1 MGRGVERVKAEKAE
15 GEGRLAG
22 NMGREERG
30 KEVAAS
36 WNGSFSLWN
45 KMFLH

>member
-22 NMGREERG
+22 NMGREEREMG
-30 KEVAAS
+30 KRERRA
-36 WNGSFSLWN
+36 GS
-45 KMFLH
+45 KRIRR